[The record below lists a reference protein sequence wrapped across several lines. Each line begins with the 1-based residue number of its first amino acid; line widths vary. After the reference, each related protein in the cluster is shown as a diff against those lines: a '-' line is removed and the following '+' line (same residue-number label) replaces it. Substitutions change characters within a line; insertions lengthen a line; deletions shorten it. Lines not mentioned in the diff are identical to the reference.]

1 VRGYGFGFAGALE
14 HEELGEDGDGFEPD
28 GEGPE
33 DFCNLVFVGEE
44 NSENG
49 AAAEEVLDFEGVDI
63 GIVGGF
69 VVVEHE
75 VDGVGLETEEEE
87 LEDGVVEGAVVPE
100 YVEIAG

>member
-1 VRGYGFGFAGALE
+1 MEGRE
-14 HEELGEDGDGFEPD
+14 GEGWAKLRKGDGTH
-28 GEGPE
+28 
-33 DFCNLVFVGEE
+33 FCDLVFVREE
-44 NSENG
+44 DSENG
-49 AAAEEVLDFEGVDI
+49 AAAEEVLNFEGVDV

-100 YVEIAG
+100 YVCEGGISLWKFAG